1 MLVCLAW
8 PPWLKVKDQ
17 ILTFRHALRRSCLH
31 LALNFSTLS
40 CFFLLFFL
48 LTCKGK
54 ARSLLS
60 EKLWRAQFEQTFP
73 LFLKVGKNLLNVSLS
88 SRLSSRLYGSHCGY
102 HLRWLLVISFCTPDS
117 CPRTLTFRSFANVPV
132 RRSESRLR
140 KYDTYSSPPT
150 SKWITTVVRKS
161 VIYRPRLFVSLMVLS
176 HHLELWQFF
185 NRPLPYA
192 EYRHNPNDKLRVF
205 PFYYG
210 H

>member
-1 MLVCLAW
+1 M
-8 PPWLKVKDQ
+8 
-17 ILTFRHALRRSCLH
+17 T
-31 LALNFSTLS
+31 
-40 CFFLLFFL
+40 LLFSLYFII
-48 LTCKGK
+48 
-54 ARSLLS
+54 LLS
-60 EKLWRAQFEQTFP
+60 FFNLFSFSLARAKPVAYSPKRFGGDGFEQIIP
-73 LFLKVGKNLLNVSLS
+73 LYFLEGKNLLNKSQSL
-88 SRLSSRLYGSHCGY
+88 RLYGCPHCGY

-161 VIYRPRLFVSLMVLS
+161 VIYRPRLFVSLMMLS

-185 NRPLPYA
+185 NRPLPDA
-192 EYRHNPNDKLRVF
+192 EYRHNLNSKLRVS
-205 PFYYG
+205 PFHYG